1 MMGGQEEELKSKIE
15 EMEEVNT
22 AGRKLINVQEFQKRK
37 KKMQEQT
44 YIWDRIVALIY
55 YLIIRLCGSHNN
67 LIDDIYWYF
76 WF

>member
-44 YIWDRIVALIY
+44 YI
-55 YLIIRLCGSHNN
+55 
-67 LIDDIYWYF
+67 
-76 WF
+76 